1 MQVEMPLKH
10 MVVLVVVVPE
20 EQVVL
25 KNQIQLNLLLVE

>member
-1 MQVEMPLKH
+1 MLVEQQPRH